1 MPFVTTLRLASGDRN
16 RLEAVVN
23 DIKETAAR
31 KGAELKGPHPKPP
44 EDYRVP
50 LQSRLAPGEA
60 RDTWNYSV
68 YVRVLEIVG
77 HDEFARS
84 VAQQDFPDSI
94 HVTADI
100 EQVRQMGE

>member
-23 DIKETAAR
+23 EVKKDASR

-44 EDYRVP
+44 EEHRVP
-50 LQSRLAPGEA
+50 MQRCLSPGESY
-60 RDTWNYSV
+60 DTWSYSV

-77 HDEFARS
+77 HDDFARS
-84 VAQQDFPDSI
+84 VAQRDLPDSI
-94 HVTADI
+94 HVTAEI
-100 EQVRQMGE
+100 EQVRQLGE